1 MTLRD
6 RISILEELGNR
17 ISSASK
23 EVRNPLFAKAIID
36 NPWFTK
42 EGIENALSS
51 ITSRFLQ
58 RVALEEWTDSYN
70 FTKGFKT
77 VGLVLAGNIPMVG
90 FHDILSVFM
99 AGHKAMIKYSHK
111 DKVLLQWIIQMMID
125 IDDQCEEYFLEVER
139 LKGMDAVI
147 ATGGDT
153 AATHFAYY
161 FSKYPNIIRKNRSS
175 VAVIEETDN
184 KDTLRGLGKD
194 VFTYYGLG
202 CRNVSKIY
210 LPQGF
215 QTDEI
220 FEALVDYGDVIHHN
234 KYKNNY
240 DYSYALYLLAKQP
253 FLTNNFL
260 IVREDEA
267 FSSRIA
273 CLHYSWYADLSDLV
287 GQLHDQLDN
296 IQCVASSNDIAGLQT
311 VRIGACQSPGLSDY
325 ADHVDTLAFLTQL
338 ND

>member
-1 MTLRD
+1 
-6 RISILEELGNR
+6 
-17 ISSASK
+17 
-23 EVRNPLFAKAIID
+23 
-36 NPWFTK
+36 
-42 EGIENALSS
+42 
-51 ITSRFLQ
+51 
-58 RVALEEWTDSYN
+58 
-70 FTKGFKT
+70 
-77 VGLVLAGNIPMVG
+77 MVG

-184 KDTLRGLGKD
+184 KDTLLGLGKD

-215 QTDEI
+215 
-220 FEALVDYGDVIHHN
+220 
-234 KYKNNY
+234 
-240 DYSYALYLLAKQP
+240 P
-253 FLTNNFL
+253 
-260 IVREDEA
+260 
-267 FSSRIA
+267 
-273 CLHYSWYADLSDLV
+273 V
-287 GQLHDQLDN
+287 G
-296 IQCVASSNDIAGLQT
+296 
-311 VRIGACQSPGLSDY
+311 
-325 ADHVDTLAFLTQL
+325 
-338 ND
+338 